1 MSDDHR
7 SSNSNHN
14 GDEKEKNGENKRKSS
29 SLITKQNSIPNN
41 IATSG
46 AHTNYNKNM

>member
-14 GDEKEKNGENKRKSS
+14 GDEKQDNGENKRKSS
-29 SLITKQNSIPNN
+29 SLITKQNSISSN

-46 AHTNYNKNM
+46 AHATYNKNM